1 MASDKKI
8 KPDAAP
14 KGEPAAK
21 EKGEPGPKEKSTS
34 DAASTKAAGSET
46 PAGATPANY
55 SRGEGQKAVSQ
66 AYRDN
71 WNAIF
76 AKKTKVMRKPK
87 RKR

>member
-8 KPDAAP
+8 QADAAP
-14 KGEPAAK
+14 KSEPAPK
-21 EKGEPGPKEKSTS
+21 EPAPKEKSTS
-34 DAASTKAAGSET
+34 DAASAKATGSET

-55 SRGEGQKAVSQ
+55 SRGEGQKPISQ

-76 AKKTKVMRKPK
+76 AKKTKAKRKPK

>member
-1 MASDKKI
+1 MMASDKKI
-8 KPDAAP
+8 QTDPASKSEPAP
-14 KGEPAAK
+14 KA
-21 EKGEPGPKEKSTS
+21 PKEKSTS
-34 DAASTKAAGSET
+34 DAAATKAAGSET

-76 AKKTKVMRKPK
+76 AKKTKVKRKPK